1 VVRLNCPAYDTEMMT
16 WRHLNFFQHEAY
28 LHARV
33 PRVNCS
39 ACGIKRVT
47 VPWAREVQ
55 NPIYSGRVFRGEV
68 GQAYRFDVGH
78 RSEMKP
84 ATLAG

>member
-1 VVRLNCPAYDTEMMT
+1 MPLPFLAAADKGRINAYGDCHRLCCQFDHGAILM
-16 WRHLNFFQHEAY
+16 
-28 LHARV
+28 
-33 PRVNCS
+33 
-39 ACGIKRVT
+39 
-47 VPWAREVQ
+47 Q
-55 NPIYSGRVFRGEV
+55 NPIYSGRVFRREV